1 MMEMKILKDSKD
13 EIEVELGN
21 LTIAEIL
28 RVYLNKDSSVTFAA
42 WKREH
47 LTKNPV
53 LAVRTKGKTSKK
65 AITDAVNLITKD
77 LDKIES
83 DFKKL
88 K

>member
-1 MMEMKILKDSKD
+1 MEINILENSKD
-13 EIEVELGN
+13 EIKLELES

-28 RVYLNKDSSVTFAA
+28 RVYLNKDDSVSFAA

-47 LTKNPV
+47 PTKNPV
-53 LAVRTKGKTSKK
+53 LLVRTKGKTAKK
-65 AITDAVNLITKD
+65 AINDTVSKITKD